1 MNLTE
6 FLQSKKY
13 DPVIKN
19 ILLDIQNGSI
29 AVYKKLNEEN
39 GNILGASGLKNIQD
53 EEVQKLDLI
62 ANDIFIQ
69 SDVASHLTEKANFLF
84 YKKIFENL

>member
-69 SDVASHLTEKANFLF
+69 SF
-84 YKKIFENL
+84 KKNTSIHSILSEENA